1 MKKDEYLEILNPPEK
16 QEVLLVI
23 RWDALTG
30 EYGFTVIANEE
41 NAAKMTRHVVIGL
54 LYEIAKEIS
63 TASEQQT
70 EEQEKEEP
78 DLSN

>member
-41 NAAKMTRHVVIGL
+41 NDAKMTPKIVIGL

-63 TASEQQT
+63 TAPLEIVG
-70 EEQEKEEP
+70 EQEKKKS

>member
-41 NAAKMTRHVVIGL
+41 NATKMTPKIVIGL

-70 EEQEKEEP
+70 EEQVKKKS